1 MQINFTPQK
10 IKDAKSYIE
19 NLEGF
24 LDEKGKKER
33 GKKKKI
39 SFFKRIQN
47 FFMLSTSDKVK
58 FENKNKNKSL

>member
-10 IKDAKSYIE
+10 IKTAKAYIE

-24 LDEKGKKER
+24 LDEKGKKERDKRER

-47 FFMLSTSDKVK
+47 FFTLSKSDTS
-58 FENKNKNKSL
+58 E

>member
-10 IKDAKSYIE
+10 IKAAKAYIE

-24 LDEKGKKER
+24 LKER
-33 GKKKKI
+33 DKKKKI

-47 FFMLSTSDKVK
+47 FFTLSTSDKR
-58 FENKNKNKSL
+58 E